1 MGDSLSRI
9 LSVRMLFLEVIAV
22 IQPEKVVNAGS
33 NSLIGCG
40 TRYQKTTKER
50 ESAVIGN
57 HMGAVRRNG

>member
-1 MGDSLSRI
+1 
-9 LSVRMLFLEVIAV
+9 MLFLEVIAV

-57 HMGAVRRNG
+57 HMRAVRRNG